1 MAIRI
6 GILEIEEGLTL
17 HEIEKLHRFLNLL
30 EPHILKSRQ
39 DWEKKIKQQAQ
50 RIQDPKER
58 DEFLDFLS
66 DEYWEFEE
74 YERILRNSFLVTV
87 YAFLEVRL
95 GWFCLTMQKRR
106 KLPISWRDL
115 RGEDALDRARLYLE
129 KLGSLKFPVSS
140 KEWQNI
146 RRYEKLRHYIV
157 HRAGRVRRD
166 DKDTW
171 RFAQKKL
178 LVTTDRYTDDELIL
192 LTSVF
197 CSEVLK
203 DMKSFFLSLHRE
215 LRQALSDSECLD
227 SRSDSISS

>member
-6 GILEIEEGLTL
+6 GIYEIEEGLTL

-30 EPHILKSRQ
+30 EPQIVQSKQ
-39 DWEKKIKQQAQ
+39 DWERKIKQQASQ
-50 RIQDPKER
+50 IQDSQER
-58 DEFLDFLS
+58 DEFLDFSS

-87 YAFLEVRL
+87 YAFLEARL
-95 GWFCLTMQKRR
+95 GWFCSAIQKRR
-106 KLPISWRDL
+106 KLSISWRDL
-115 RGEDALDRARLYLE
+115 RGEDALDRARQYLE
-129 KLGSLKFPVSS
+129 KLGGLKFPVNG

-146 RRYEKLRHYIV
+146 RRYEKLRHYVV

-171 RFAQKKL
+171 RFAQKKH
-178 LVTTDRYTDDELIL
+178 LVTADRYIDDELML

-197 CSEVLK
+197 CTEVLEDIK
-203 DMKSFFLSLHRE
+203 RFLSNLHQE
-215 LRQALSDSECLD
+215 LKQALSDSGGN
-227 SRSDSISS
+227 S

>member
-1 MAIRI
+1 MRI
-6 GILEIEEGLTL
+6 GILEIEESLTL
-17 HEIEKLHRFLNLL
+17 HEIERLHRFLNLL
-30 EPHILKSRQ
+30 EPQILKSRR
-39 DWEKKIKQQAQ
+39 DWEKKIRHEAQ

-58 DEFLDFLS
+58 DEFLDFS
-66 DEYWEFEE
+66 SEEYWEFEE

-95 GWFCLTMQKRR
+95 GWFCSTMEKRH

-129 KLGSLKFPVSS
+129 KLGGLKFPVDG

-157 HRAGRVRRD
+157 HRGGRVRKD
-166 DKDTW
+166 DEDTW
-171 RFAQKKL
+171 RFAQNKQ
-178 LVTTDRYTDDELIL
+178 LVTNDRYIDDELML
-192 LTSVF
+192 LTSTF

-203 DMKSFFLSLHRE
+203 DVKSFFLSLHRE
-215 LRQALSDSECLD
+215 LRQALGDSKSVD
-227 SRSDSISS
+227 RM